1 MVSQSS
7 PNRSD
12 ISSAADLEHKQ
23 KLRQLVTEQLNR
35 QRNLLTTVELIDSL
49 IDAYPTCPRFIS
61 MTVDRLLAGDEAL
74 ANALRKG
81 GF

>member
-1 MVSQSS
+1 MINQPAS
-7 PNRSD
+7 NRTD